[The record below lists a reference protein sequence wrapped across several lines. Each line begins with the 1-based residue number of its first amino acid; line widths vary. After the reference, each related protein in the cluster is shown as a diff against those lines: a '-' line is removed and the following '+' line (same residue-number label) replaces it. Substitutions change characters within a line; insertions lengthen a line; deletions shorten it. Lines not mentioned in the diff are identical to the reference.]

1 MRAKGDF
8 LNIFRKFLNALP
20 GKGNDSRILPFDDAP
35 LLSPDTRMAIDELS
49 KAVRNNTEAVEI
61 YLALGSL
68 YRFQGEI
75 DRAIQIRNN
84 LIVRPG
90 LEPKFKARALF
101 ELGRDFMRSGFLD
114 RARRS
119 FEQAASL
126 GFDKVSLKREQ
137 AKLAAELGDFE
148 QAAEMFGDLGL
159 ELVQAHY
166 LVRAAQEHFDNDSES
181 AGNRLL
187 KQAFK
192 VYPASVEAAL
202 ETLILAHASGSLSR
216 LRNEFRRM
224 VKRSEPDMRFILFE
238 GLLSTA
244 MADMRVKA
252 ADSDSE
258 IFLDTKLAAMIIEVI
273 DEQEP
278 DVLNH
283 FYAAKAL
290 LLANE
295 PAGSRRRLEKVLELS
310 PDFWLARLELFNLCR
325 DEQTF
330 TPFFEEQLDF
340 FVSRAREVRRFVCRE
355 CGLKRDYIF
364 FVCPRC
370 RSWHS
375 ISFREKFIK

>member
-1 MRAKGDF
+1 MKF
-8 LNIFRKFLNALP
+8 FRNFFGLLP
-20 GKGNDSRILPFDDAP
+20 GKGGGSRIQPFDDAP

-68 YRFQGEI
+68 YRFQGDIE
-75 DRAIQIRNN
+75 RAIQIRNN

-101 ELGRDFMRSGFLD
+101 ELGRDFMRAGFLD
-114 RARRS
+114 RARHA

-126 GFDKVSLKREQ
+126 GMDKISLKREQ
-137 AKLAAELGDFE
+137 AKLAAESGDFE
-148 QAAEMFGDLGL
+148 QSSEMYGDLGL
-159 ELVQAHY
+159 QLIQAHY
-166 LVRAAQEHFDNDSES
+166 LVRAAQESFANNSES
-181 AGNRLL
+181 QGNKLL
-187 KQAFK
+187 KQAFR
-192 VYPASVEAAL
+192 VYPASIEAAL
-202 ETLILAHASGSLSR
+202 ETLILAHGSGSVSK
-216 LRNEFRRM
+216 LRSELRRM
-224 VKRSEPDMRFILFE
+224 LKQSEPDMRFILFE

-252 ADSDSE
+252 VGPDSE
-258 IFLDTKLAAMIIEVI
+258 ILLDKKMAEMIVGVI
-273 DEQEP
+273 DEQDQ
-278 DVLNH
+278 DVLSH
-283 FYAAKAL
+283 FYAAKTL

-295 PAGSRRRLEKVLELS
+295 PAGSRRRLEKTLEFS

-325 DEQTF
+325 EEQTF
-330 TPFFEEQLDF
+330 TAFFEEQLDF
-340 FVSRAREVRRFVCRE
+340 FIARAREVRRFVCKE

-375 ISFREKFIK
+375 ITFREKFVK